1 MTASTV
7 NETSPMPARSLN
19 NRVCVITGSTSG
31 IGRGIAD
38 YFAQLGAKVLV
49 HGRNA
54 DRGAQVVDHIRSAG
68 GDAEFAQADLSDEAA
83 CRGLIRRAVERFGQI
98 DVLVNNAADTSRG
111 TVESTPLALW
121 DAIFATNVRA
131 PFILMQEAVAHM
143 KPRRTGSIVNIGSVN
158 AYIGEPKL
166 CAYSASKGGL
176 MTLTKNAASFLN
188 QYRIRV
194 NQLNVG
200 WTLTEGED
208 RVKRESEG
216 KGDDWLEEAVR
227 TRPFG
232 RLLLPQDVA
241 YAAAYFASDESA
253 VVTGS
258 VLDLEQYPVG
268 APPNW

>member
-1 MTASTV
+1 
-7 NETSPMPARSLN
+7 MPDGLLLDGK
-19 NRVCVITGSTSG
+19 VCVITGSTSG
-31 IGRGIAD
+31 IGHGIAA
-38 YFAQLGAKVLV
+38 YFVDLGAKVLI

-54 DRGAQVVDHIRSAG
+54 DRGAEIVKALG
-68 GDAEFAQADLSDEAA
+68 GNADFTQADLTDEAG

-111 TVESTPLALW
+111 TVESQPVALW
-121 DAIFATNVRA
+121 DQIFATNTRA

-143 KPRRTGSIVNIGSVN
+143 KPRRSGSILNIGSVN

-166 CAYSASKGGL
+166 CAYSASKGAL
-176 MTLTKNAASFLN
+176 MTLTRNAASFLN

-194 NQLNVG
+194 NQMNVG

-208 RVKRESEG
+208 RVKRDVEK
-216 KGDDWLEEAVR
+216 KGDRWLDDAIK

-232 RLLLPQDVA
+232 RLLLPRDIA
-241 YAAAYFASDESA
+241 YAAAYFASDQSEA
-253 VVTGS
+253 VTGT
-258 VLDLEQYPVG
+258 VMDLEQHPVG

>member
-1 MTASTV
+1 M
-7 NETSPMPARSLN
+7 LHDK
-19 NRVCVITGSTSG
+19 VCVVTGSTSG
-31 IGRGIAD
+31 IGHGIAA
-38 YFAQLGAKVLV
+38 YFVEQGASVLI

-54 DRGAQVVDHIRSAG
+54 DRGAEIVKALGPNAD
-68 GDAEFAQADLSDEAA
+68 FAQADLSDEAA
-83 CRGLIRRAVERFGQI
+83 CRGLIRRAVERFGRI

-111 TVESTPLALW
+111 TIESQPVALW
-121 DAIFATNVRA
+121 DQIFATNTRA

-143 KPRRTGSIVNIGSVN
+143 KPRRSGSILNIGSVN

-166 CAYSASKGGL
+166 CAYSASKGAL
-176 MTLTKNAASFLN
+176 MTLTRNAASYLN

-208 RVKRESEG
+208 RVKREVEQ
-216 KGDDWLEEAVR
+216 KGDHWLEDAIR

-232 RLLLPQDVA
+232 RLLSPRDIA
-241 YAAAYFASDESA
+241 YAAAYFASDQSA
-253 VVTGS
+253 AITGTIM
-258 VLDLEQYPVG
+258 DLEQHPVG